1 MSIKSEA
8 LMSMQVK
15 AARVSVLL
23 LAVLGMSAGS
33 AYASTTGTEVVTGTT
48 LGTLAIVGTPASFT
62 TDFAPGETATT
73 TGSLEA
79 VDTNPGFTLSVS
91 DAATGSPGH
100 MIAAGSG
107 CTGSEAH
114 LHNAVSVSA
123 TTTATGVTSTAP
135 VSISGALQTVASAT
149 AAAPGLTSFTTHFS
163 QVMTAGEAML
173 TGCVYSMTST
183 FTLQ

>member
-1 MSIKSEA
+1 MIRKMKIFQLKVIQLGVLA
-8 LMSMQVK
+8 L
-15 AARVSVLL
+15 A
-23 LAVLGMSAGS
+23 MSAACTSS

-48 LGTLAIVGTPASFT
+48 LGTLALVGTPVAFT
-62 TDFAPGETATT
+62 TGFAPGQTASS
-73 TGSLEA
+73 TGALEA
-79 VDTNPGFTLSVS
+79 IDTSPSFTLSVS

-100 MIAAGSG
+100 MVAAGVG

-114 LHNAVSVSA
+114 LHNPLSVSA
-123 TTTATGVTSTAP
+123 TTAAGGVTSAGA

-163 QVMTAGEAML
+163 QVLTAGEAML
-173 TGCVYSMTST
+173 TGCVYSLTST

>member
-1 MSIKSEA
+1 MIRKMKVVQ
-8 LMSMQVK
+8 LC
-15 AARVSVLL
+15 VLA
-23 LAVLGMSAGS
+23 LAVSAACSGS

-48 LGTLAIVGTPASFT
+48 LGTLALVGTPVAFT
-62 TDFAPGETATT
+62 AGFAPGQTASA

-79 VDTNPGFTLSVS
+79 IDTNPGFTLSVS
-91 DAATGSPGH
+91 DTATGSPGH
-100 MIAAGSG
+100 MVAAGIG

-114 LHNAVSVSA
+114 LHNPVSVSA
-123 TTTATGVTSTAP
+123 TTAASGVTSAGA

-163 QVMTAGEAML
+163 QVLTAGEAML